1 MKTAA
6 AVATPRRACSRSS
19 PFAARFSPPMVPG
32 ERFNS
37 VSHLVGAVLAL
48 AGMVV
53 LIVIAARQGDPWKIV
68 SFSVYG
74 ACLFSLYASSTL
86 YHSLRHRA
94 KAVFR
99 KLDHLAIYLLIAG
112 TYTPFAL
119 VTLRG
124 GWGWSLFGAIWGLAA
139 AGMALEFLPRRGARI
154 LPVVIYVL
162 MGWFVLVALKPLLRA
177 LPWAGFV
184 WLLLGGLFYT
194 FGIVFYGLDAKLRH
208 AHGVWHLFVL
218 AGSISH
224 YIAIYLYVA

>member
-48 AGMVV
+48 AGMAV
-53 LIVIAARQGDPWKIV
+53 LIVIAARHGDPWKIV

-74 ACLFSLYASSTL
+74 ACLFSLYAFSTL

-218 AGSISH
+218 AGSVSH
-224 YIAIYLYVA
+224 YLAIYLYVA

>member
-1 MKTAA
+1 MY
-6 AVATPRRACSRSS
+6 
-19 PFAARFSPPMVPG
+19 PG

-37 VSHLVGAVLAL
+37 FSHLAGAVFAL

-53 LIVIAARQGDPWKIV
+53 LIVIAARQGDPWKLV

-74 ACLFSLYASSTL
+74 TCLFSLYASSTL

-99 KLDHLAIYLLIAG
+99 RLDHLAIYLLIAG

-124 GWGWSLFGAIWGLAA
+124 AWGWSLFGAIWGLAA
-139 AGMALEFLPRRGARI
+139 AGMTLEFLPRRGARI

-162 MGWFVLVALKPLLRA
+162 MGWLVLIALKPLLQA

-184 WLLLGGLFYT
+184 WLLLGGLLYT
-194 FGIVFYGLDAKLRH
+194 FGIIFYGLDERLRH

-224 YIAIYLYVA
+224 YLAILLYVA

>member
-1 MKTAA
+1 MY
-6 AVATPRRACSRSS
+6 
-19 PFAARFSPPMVPG
+19 PG

-48 AGMVV
+48 AGTVV

-74 ACLFSLYASSTL
+74 ACLCGLYAFSTL
-86 YHSLRHRA
+86 YHSLHHRA

-99 KLDHLAIYLLIAG
+99 RLDHLAIYLLIAG

-124 GWGWSLFGAIWGLAA
+124 VWGWSLFGAVWGLAA
-139 AGMALEFLPRRGARI
+139 AGMVIEFLPRRGARI

-162 MGWFVLVALKPLLRA
+162 MGWLVLIALKPLLQA

-184 WLLLGGLFYT
+184 WLLVGGLFYT
-194 FGIVFYGLDAKLRH
+194 FGIIFYGLDERLRH
-208 AHGVWHLFVL
+208 AHGIWHLFVL

-224 YIAIYLYVA
+224 YLAIYLYVA

>member
-1 MKTAA
+1 MY
-6 AVATPRRACSRSS
+6 S
-19 PFAARFSPPMVPG
+19 G

-37 VSHLVGAVLAL
+37 ISHLVGAVLAL
-48 AGMVV
+48 AGIVA

-99 KLDHLAIYLLIAG
+99 RLDHLAIYLLIAG

-154 LPVVIYVL
+154 LPMVIYVL
-162 MGWFVLVALKPLLRA
+162 MGWLVLIALKPLLQI

-184 WLLLGGLFYT
+184 WLLLGGLCYT
-194 FGIVFYGLDAKLRH
+194 FGIIFYSLDERLRH

-224 YIAIYLYVA
+224 YLAIFLYVA